1 MHVSSFGRTEKVVL
15 LLIIRELVRVP
26 SGGGGSAHPPIA
38 DGGVNRGNWRRDAR
52 VDETSRLALPILSC
66 VKGGQMPEN
75 FGLVIMLPK

>member
-1 MHVSSFGRTEKVVL
+1 MVL
-15 LLIIRELVRVP
+15 LLRELVRVP

-38 DGGVNRGNWRRDAR
+38 DGAVNRGNWRRDAG
-52 VDETSRLALPILSC
+52 VDEASTLALPILSC